1 VSHISQDV
9 IDRADESQI
18 HHLETCER
26 CRRLLITDVDLDS
39 VLERILSEAWSAPPL
54 VARARPRAIKPWIVL
69 ASGAALVLALF
80 LPSLFLEGA
89 GERPDQT
96 RQIQAPV
103 DPGAVRGLANGEG
116 WAVSVWMR
124 GSEICHR
131 ESLEGLP
138 GVGEIAGEGCLTPS
152 QFSIPDVLVADVV
165 IMTDESDL
173 PVGGAVFGHVTEAA
187 DRLVISFES
196 GEAIVIESGER
207 VEFGLRGY
215 GLPYFDATLLGEPTT
230 IEVYG
235 GDQVLGVYSHTEGRD
250 VSG

>member
-1 VSHISQDV
+1 MSHIGQDV

-26 CRRLLITDVDLDS
+26 CRRLLTTDVDLDS
-39 VLERILSEAWSAPPL
+39 VLERILLGAESAEPL
-54 VARARPRAIKPWIVL
+54 VARAWPRAIKPWTVV

-80 LPSLFLEGA
+80 LPSLFREGS

-96 RQIQAPV
+96 GQIQAPV

-116 WAVSVWMR
+116 WAVSAWMR

-131 ESLEGLP
+131 VSLEGFP
-138 GVGEIAGEGCLTPS
+138 GTVEIAGESCLTPS
-152 QFSIPDVLVADVV
+152 EFSIPDVLVADVV
-165 IMTDESDL
+165 IMTDDL
-173 PVGGAVFGHVTEAA
+173 PVGGAVFGHVTQTA
-187 DRLVISFES
+187 DRLMISFES
-196 GEAIVIESGER
+196 GETIMIEPGDR

-230 IEVYG
+230 IEVYS
-235 GDQVLGVYSHTEGRD
+235 GDQVLGIYSHTESRD
-250 VSG
+250 VGS